1 MTKSNN
7 QKRILSLLMLSAT
20 AVVWGVGF
28 VFTDQLLLLGFAKT
42 PGLQNAFRFVIGTV
56 FLVILLWK
64 DIKLSKKNI
73 LYGLFGGAMLFAGFM
88 LQLVGQTYITPAH
101 CGFFT
106 ALYFVMT
113 PFITWI
119 FYKKK
124 PNFAVI
130 IAVVCAVLG
139 LAILNIG
146 HMPTKE
152 ETLGMILTIIGAL
165 MFAIQ
170 IVFCDYLLAN
180 DKIKSNNL
188 VVLQL
193 VVASLLFVLYTLI
206 FESKNYATLS
216 IQWDL
221 AWWRLAI
228 VALIGTGF
236 AYFAQMYAQNHVS
249 PAQTSLILACE
260 TPIGA
265 IVSIMVGIDQFSWN
279 IVIGGLLIIGS
290 IFIIEFLP
298 QSPKKPKELQAKH
311 TDTPTDSN

>member
-1 MTKSNN
+1 MVNAN
-7 QKRILSLLMLSAT
+7 GQKRILSLVLLAFV

-28 VFTDQLLLLGFAKT
+28 VLTDLLLSDGFASA
-42 PGLQNAFRFVIGTV
+42 PGLQNAMRFGIGTV
-56 FLVILLWK
+56 LLLILLWK
-64 DIKLSKKNI
+64 DIKLTWKNL
-73 LYGLFGGAMLFAGFM
+73 LYGAISGALLFGGFM
-88 LQLVGQTYITPAH
+88 LQLIGQTYITPAH

-119 FYKKK
+119 FYKKR
-124 PNFAVI
+124 PDFAVV
-130 IAVVCAVLG
+130 IAVVLAVLG

-188 VVLQL
+188 VVVQL

-228 VALIGTGF
+228 VSLIGTGF
-236 AYFAQMYAQNHVS
+236 AYFAQTYAQNHVA

-265 IVSIMVGIDQFSWN
+265 FASIIVGIDKFSWN
-279 IVIGGLLIIGS
+279 FVIGGLLLIGS
-290 IFIIEFLP
+290 IFIIEFFP
-298 QSPKKPKELQAKH
+298 TKRKKTREKSESKIDN
-311 TDTPTDSN
+311 TNS

>member
-1 MTKSNN
+1 MVNAN
-7 QKRILSLLMLSAT
+7 GQKRILSLVLLAFV

-28 VFTDQLLLLGFAKT
+28 VLTDLLLSDGFASA
-42 PGLQNAFRFVIGTV
+42 PGLQNAMRFGIGTV
-56 FLVILLWK
+56 LLLILLWK

-73 LYGLFGGAMLFAGFM
+73 LYGLIGGALLFGGFM
-88 LQLVGQTYITPAH
+88 LQLIGQTYITPAH

-119 FYKKK
+119 FYKKR
-124 PNFAVI
+124 PDFAVV
-130 IAVVCAVLG
+130 IAVVLAVLG

-152 ETLGMILTIIGAL
+152 ETLGMILTIMGAL
-165 MFAIQ
+165 MFATQ

-188 VVLQL
+188 VVVQL

-206 FESKNYATLS
+206 FESKNYSTLS

-228 VALIGTGF
+228 VSLIGTGF
-236 AYFAQMYAQNHVS
+236 AYFAQTYAQNHVA

-265 IVSIMVGIDQFSWN
+265 FVSIIVGIDQFSWN
-279 IVIGGLLIIGS
+279 IIIGGLLIIGS
-290 IFIIEFLP
+290 IFVIEFLP
-298 QSPKKPKELQAKH
+298 LKPKKPKELQSNQ
-311 TDTPTDSN
+311 TESPTDNQ